1 MKTNLMVF
9 LRPTII
15 RTASDARP
23 LTQIGLERMRLEDRR
38 QSGRDV
44 SKIDSFLDVSR
55 DPYLSGN

>member
-1 MKTNLMVF
+1 MVF